1 MKSIHFSVVVSVIVL
16 LMSVLRENEKM
27 SEIDNK
33 QLSEVKFWFVVNI
46 AIGSIDIWYGCCFGY
61 NLD

>member
-46 AIGSIDIWYGCCFGY
+46 AIGSIDIWCGCCFGY